1 MREIPMPRP
10 TDLLTS
16 IGLVAML
23 ALSSCVPA
31 LKVREVRRDMPAT
44 FGAGTDSISSAAR
57 PWAQF
62 HGDPDLRALID
73 TALANNQEINIMLQ
87 EIEVLRN
94 EARARKGEYLPFVG
108 FAAGAGMEKAGEHTR
123 NGAVERSLN
132 IAEDTPFPEPLSD
145 LGFGLRA
152 SWELD
157 VWKRLRN
164 ARKAATLRY
173 LGGIEGRNFMVTNL
187 VAEIANSYYELLAL
201 DAQLSILRANI
212 AIQQDALAVVKL
224 EKEAAKVTELAV
236 RRFEAEVLKN
246 RSDLFD
252 IQQRIVETENRINFL
267 VGRYPQPVQ
276 RASTGALDL
285 TPAALSSGRPG
296 DLLTHRPDIRRAEL
310 ELEAAKLD
318 VRSARACFYPSVGIT
333 AGVGFNAFDAALLLE
348 SPASLVY
355 SVAGDLVAPL
365 VNRNAIKAMYATANA
380 RQLQAVHAYE
390 RTLLGAT
397 VEVMNQL
404 SRVANLENSYD
415 LRKQQ
420 VDALSRSITISSN
433 LFRSARADYM
443 EVLLTQRDALE
454 SKFELVETRKQQMNA
469 MVNVYQALGGGWK

>member
-1 MREIPMPRP
+1 MHEIPMPRP
-10 TDLLTS
+10 TELLTR
-16 IGLVAML
+16 IGLFAVL

-31 LKVREVRRDMPAT
+31 LKVREVRRDMPGT
-44 FGAGTDSISSAAR
+44 YGAGSDSISSAAT

-62 HGDPDLRALID
+62 HSDPDLRALID
-73 TALANNQEINIMLQ
+73 TALANNQELNIMLQ

-108 FAAGAGMEKAGEHTR
+108 FAAGAGIEKAGEHTR

-132 IAEDTPFPEPLSD
+132 IVEDTPFPEPLSD

-157 VWKRLRN
+157 VWKRFRN

-201 DAQLSILRANI
+201 DAQMSILRANI
-212 AIQQDALAVVKL
+212 TIQQDALEVVKL

-276 RASTGALDL
+276 RASVGALDL
-285 TPAALSSGRPG
+285 VPAALSSGR
-296 DLLTHRPDIRRAEL
+296 A
-310 ELEAAKLD
+310 
-318 VRSARACFYPSVGIT
+318 SV
-333 AGVGFNAFDAALLLE
+333 
-348 SPASLVY
+348 
-355 SVAGDLVAPL
+355 
-365 VNRNAIKAMYATANA
+365 
-380 RQLQAVHAYE
+380 
-390 RTLLGAT
+390 
-397 VEVMNQL
+397 
-404 SRVANLENSYD
+404 
-415 LRKQQ
+415 
-420 VDALSRSITISSN
+420 
-433 LFRSARADYM
+433 
-443 EVLLTQRDALE
+443 
-454 SKFELVETRKQQMNA
+454 
-469 MVNVYQALGGGWK
+469 

>member
-404 SRVANLENSYD
+404 SRVANLENSYA

-420 VDALSRSITISSN
+420 VDALGASVTISGN

-454 SKFELVETRKQQMNA
+454 SRFELVETRKQRMNA
-469 MVNVYQALGGGWK
+469 MVNLYQALGGGWR